1 MNIGKIETASNSPS
15 PYAGGITIKS
25 RKEMDAMR
33 RAGAVVGATL
43 TLLEES
49 VRPGIRT
56 RDLDAIAEG
65 EIVRLGAKPAFKG
78 YRGFPATVCASVNE
92 EIVHGIPGDR
102 QLQEGDL
109 IKMDVG
115 AVIDG
120 FIGDAAITVAVGRV
134 SDEARA
140 LMDVTRQALKEGINA
155 ARNGARVGDIGWAVQ
170 TFVEARGYSV
180 VREYVGHGI
189 GRFLHEDPQ
198 VPNYGTAKKGPL
210 LRKGMTIAIEPMV
223 NIGDWHTRVLDDNW
237 TIVTM
242 DGSLSSHFEHTI
254 AITDGEPEVLTAQR

>member
-1 MNIGKIETASNSPS
+1 MKIEKIETASNSPS

-25 RKEMDAMR
+25 GKEMAAMR
-33 RAGAVVGATL
+33 SAGAVVGATL
-43 TLLEES
+43 TVLEES
-49 VRPGIRT
+49 VRPGIKT
-56 RDLDAIAEG
+56 RELDAIAHR
-65 EIVRLGAKPAFKG
+65 EITRLGGKPAFKG
-78 YRGFPATVCASVNE
+78 YRGFPATLCTSVND

-102 QLQEGDL
+102 LLQEGDL

-115 AVIDG
+115 AVVDG
-120 FIGDAAITVAVGRV
+120 FIGDAAITVAVGGI
-134 SDEARA
+134 SNEAKD
-140 LMDVTRQALKEGINA
+140 LIDVTRRSLEEGINA
-155 ARNGARVGDIGWAVQ
+155 AKNGARVGDIGSAVQ
-170 TFVEARGYSV
+170 TFAETRGYSV
-180 VREYVGHGI
+180 VREYVGHGV

-198 VPNYGTAKKGPL
+198 VPNYGTARKGPL

-223 NIGDWHTRVLDDNW
+223 NVGDWHTRVLEDNW